1 MILIDSSS
9 IIIFINFLK
18 YSCFWRK
25 AWQTTPVFLPAK
37 LRGEK
42 AWQAT
47 VHRGHKESDTTEHTR
62 IHTHTQLVYNIV
74 LVSAVQQSEI
84 DI

>member
-62 IHTHTQLVYNIV
+62 IHTHTHSWFTILY
-74 LVSAVQQSEI
+74 
-84 DI
+84 

>member
-1 MILIDSSS
+1 MILTDPSFIV
-9 IIIFINFLK
+9 IFINFLK

-37 LRGEK
+37 LRGDK

-47 VHRGHKESDTTEHTR
+47 VHRGHKESDTTEHTC
-62 IHTHTQLVYNIV
+62 THTQLIYNIL

>member
-1 MILIDSSS
+1 MILTDSSS

-37 LRGEK
+37 FCGEK

-47 VHRGHKESDTTEHTR
+47 VHRGHKESDITEHTC
-62 IHTHTQLVYNIV
+62 THTQLIYNIL